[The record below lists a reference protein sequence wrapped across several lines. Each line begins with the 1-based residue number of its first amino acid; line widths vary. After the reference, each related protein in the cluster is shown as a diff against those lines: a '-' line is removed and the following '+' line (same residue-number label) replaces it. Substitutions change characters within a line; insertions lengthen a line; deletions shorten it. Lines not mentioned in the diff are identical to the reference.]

1 MNTLEQAKQED
12 LERCWELISQGREFQ
27 REQGFVQWTEDYP
40 SRAIIENDIRIGKGY
55 VLKVDGEIAGY
66 MYIDFDGEP
75 AYEDIRGEW
84 QSQEPYAVVH
94 RLAFGREFRGRGL
107 TDTAFQLIKDLCLSK
122 NVRYIRGDTDF
133 PNKRMQHIFKKNGF
147 KNCGIIIYQG
157 DKLAFDRLL

>member
-75 AYEDIRGEW
+75 DRK
-84 QSQEPYAVVH
+84 SVV
-94 RLAFGREFRGRGL
+94 
-107 TDTAFQLIKDLCLSK
+107 
-122 NVRYIRGDTDF
+122 
-133 PNKRMQHIFKKNGF
+133 
-147 KNCGIIIYQG
+147 
-157 DKLAFDRLL
+157 